1 MSAMGIFKLG
11 FAALILAAAGR
22 FSYLEFEA
30 IKERSATNDLCHAV
44 SNYLETGAIRD
55 AYENLQAGVV
65 RLGHKDACVSVLS
78 QGGNFSTNCVD
89 PAATYNTTVC
99 RAEANESVYAQV
111 LYPRPDFMS
120 LAVLQVWIA
129 VFLSLMAFFLLSRWI
144 AIGFTR
150 QVTEELQRNI
160 FREENSRKSVFRHIA
175 SILLERIGITE
186 IVRRQTRKFQDE
198 LSAFEDRERR
208 AAALQAKTEAEAEKS
223 QAYIEMVKQIRHDIR
238 SPISSL
244 MAIRSELKADKEIEG
259 ALSYSISSIEKLI
272 FRLGES
278 AGGEVARLSIAEVLL
293 EETVSSLALKF
304 SKTKD
309 VALTLNYDRERLSPV
324 KVVPLDFQRVL
335 ENLLENAFDAARSGS
350 AVTVNVSSDE
360 STCRIAVEDN
370 GCGIPKDLEATL
382 FSEGA
387 TFRKVGGGGRGLSFV
402 KSQIEAWS
410 GKVTYSPLSPGS
422 RFEITL
428 PLMQTGAPYVGRLGP
443 SKILVVDDDE
453 RIPLVLEASGFEI
466 VDAAATFEE
475 GERLFEAYGRSGV
488 PVLVDEDL
496 GPGLR
501 GTDLIRRFGATKD
514 TYLCTNDYDDPEVIR
529 RAKALGV
536 RILPKPLCRM
546 AQAKPVPLLAVT

>member
-1 MSAMGIFKLG
+1 MNAMGIFKLG
-11 FAALILAAAGR
+11 IAALILAAAGR

-44 SNYLETGAIRD
+44 GNYLETGAIRD

-78 QGGNFSTNCVD
+78 QGRSFSTNCVD
-89 PAATYNTTVC
+89 PTATYNTTVC

-111 LYPRPDFMS
+111 LYPRSDFLN
-120 LAVLQVWIA
+120 LALLQVWIA
-129 VFLSLMAFFLLSRWI
+129 AFLSLTALFLLSRWI
-144 AIGFTR
+144 AFGFTR

-160 FREENSRKSVFRHIA
+160 FREETSRKSIFRRIA

-198 LSAFEDRERR
+198 LNAFEDRERR

-244 MAIRSELKADKEIEG
+244 MAIRSELKADKEVEA

-272 FRLGES
+272 SRLGES

-304 SKTKD
+304 SKAKD
-309 VALTLNYDRERLSPV
+309 ITLTLKYDRERLSPV
-324 KVVPLDFQRVL
+324 KVVPLDFQCVL

-350 AVTVNVSSDE
+350 AITVNVSSNE

-402 KSQIEAWS
+402 KSQIEAWG
-410 GKVTYSPLSPGS
+410 GKVTYSPLNPGS

-428 PLMQTGAPYVGRLGP
+428 PLMQTGVPYVGRLEP

-453 RIPLVLEASGFEI
+453 RIPLALEASGFEV

-475 GERLFEAYGRSGV
+475 GERLLESYGRSGV

-514 TYLCTNDYDDPEVIR
+514 TYLCTNDYDDPEVVR

-536 RILPKPLCRM
+536 RILPKPLCRV
-546 AQAKPVPLLAVT
+546 AQAKPVSLVAVT